1 MSAVEKKDSQ
11 GGFAKVGIVGWK
23 DKSADLALALEKI
36 AQWGATHPQ
45 VTFCVLDNLKELAKK
60 PIKVVKESALCK
72 VNLLLAIGGDG
83 TVLSAAH
90 IALGH
95 NIPILGV
102 NAGRVGFLAET
113 RVESLTQTLDSL
125 IEGDYSTRERMMIDA
140 AVYRGKKK
148 ICSQTVLNEV
158 HIRAHAPE
166 RMVNVSVEY
175 NGTALTDYW
184 ADSVLVSTP
193 TGSTAYNLAA
203 GGPIIHPAT
212 PAVVLTPVAPG
223 SLSVRPLVLSLS
235 SKKLQMKSAVEKTLD
250 LVFDGRTTVELLPG
264 DEVCLAESKS
274 VTTFIRMRHTGF
286 VGALREKLGWT
297 GKPKLA

>member
-1 MSAVEKKDSQ
+1 MKKGDIR
-11 GGFAKVGIVGWK
+11 FRTIGIVGWK
-23 DKSADLALALEKI
+23 DKNPDLALALDMISKWADE
-36 AQWGATHPQ
+36 HPQ
-45 VTFCVLDNLKELAKK
+45 VTFCVLENLKELVRK

-72 VNLLLAIGGDG
+72 SDLLLAIGGDG

-90 IALGH
+90 MALGH
-95 NIPILGV
+95 DTPILGV
-102 NAGRVGFLAET
+102 NAGRVGFLAES
-113 RVESLTQTLDSL
+113 RVEGLTQTLDSL
-125 IEGDYSTRERMMIDA
+125 LAGDFSTRERMMIE
-140 AVYRGKKK
+140 AVVYHGKKQVAK
-148 ICSQTVLNEV
+148 QTVLNEV
-158 HIRAHAPE
+158 HVRAHAPE
-166 RMVNVSVEY
+166 RMVNVSVAY

-184 ADSVLVSTP
+184 ADSLLVSTP

-235 SKKLQMKSAVEKTLD
+235 SKKLEMKSAVDRPLD
-250 LVFDGRTTVELLPG
+250 LVFDGRTTVVLKPG
-264 DEVCLAESKS
+264 DVVTLAESKL

-297 GKPKLA
+297 GKPRQV

>member
-1 MSAVEKKDSQ
+1 MKKGDIR
-11 GGFAKVGIVGWK
+11 FRTIGIVGWK
-23 DKSADLALALEKI
+23 DKNPDLALALDMISTWADE
-36 AQWGATHPQ
+36 HPQ
-45 VTFCVLDNLKELAKK
+45 VTFCVLENLKELVRK

-72 VNLLLAIGGDG
+72 TDLLLAIGGDG

-90 IALGH
+90 MALGH
-95 NIPILGV
+95 DTPILGV
-102 NAGRVGFLAET
+102 NAGRVGFLAES
-113 RVESLTQTLDSL
+113 RVEGLTQTLDSL
-125 IEGDYSTRERMMIDA
+125 LAGDFSTRERMMIE
-140 AVYRGKKK
+140 AVVYHGKKQVAK
-148 ICSQTVLNEV
+148 QTVLNEV
-158 HIRAHAPE
+158 HVRAHAPE
-166 RMVNVSVEY
+166 RMVNVSVAY

-184 ADSVLVSTP
+184 ADSLLVSTP

-235 SKKLQMKSAVEKTLD
+235 SKKLEMKSAVDRPLD
-250 LVFDGRTTVELLPG
+250 LVFDGRTTVVLKPG
-264 DEVCLAESKS
+264 DVVTLAESKL

-297 GKPKLA
+297 GKPRQV

>member
-1 MSAVEKKDSQ
+1 MKKNGKMNFQ
-11 GGFAKVGIVGWK
+11 TIGIVGWK
-23 DKSADLALALEKI
+23 DKNPDLALALDMISKWAAE
-36 AQWGATHPQ
+36 HPQ
-45 VTFCVLDNLKELAKK
+45 VTFCVLDNLKDLAHK
-60 PIKVVKESALCK
+60 PIKVVKENVLCK
-72 VNLLLAIGGDG
+72 SDLLLAIGGDG

-90 IALGH
+90 MALGH
-95 NIPILGV
+95 DTPILGV

-113 RVESLTQTLDSL
+113 RVEGLSQTLDSL
-125 IEGDYSTRERMMIDA
+125 LAGDFSTRERMMIDA
-140 AVYRGKKK
+140 VVYHGKKQVAK
-148 ICSQTVLNEV
+148 QTVLNEV
-158 HIRAHAPE
+158 HVRAHAPE

-184 ADSVLVSTP
+184 ADSLLVSTP

-212 PAVVLTPVAPG
+212 PAVVLTPVAPS

-235 SKKLQMKSAVEKTLD
+235 SKKLQMKSAVDGPLD
-250 LVFDGRTTVELLPG
+250 LVFDGRTTVVLKPN
-264 DEVCLAESKS
+264 DVVTLAESKS

-297 GKPKLA
+297 GKPRQV

>member
-1 MSAVEKKDSQ
+1 MKKD
-11 GGFAKVGIVGWK
+11 FHFRTIGIVGWK
-23 DKSADLALALEKI
+23 DKSPDLALALDVI
-36 AQWGATHPQ
+36 SAWATAHPQ
-45 VTFCVLDNLKELAKK
+45 VKFCALENLKGIARK

-72 VNLLLAIGGDG
+72 SDLLLAIGGDG

-90 IALGH
+90 LALGH
-95 NIPILGV
+95 DTPILGV

-113 RVESLTQTLDSL
+113 RVEDLTQTLDSL
-125 IEGDYSTRERMMIDA
+125 FAGDFSTRERMMIDA
-140 AVYRGKKK
+140 VVYHGKKQVAK
-148 ICSQTVLNEV
+148 QTVLNEV
-158 HIRAHAPE
+158 HVRAHAPE
-166 RMVNVSVEY
+166 RMVNVSVAY

-184 ADSVLVSTP
+184 ADSLLVSTP

-212 PAVVLTPVAPG
+212 PAVVLTPVAPS

-235 SKKLQMKSAVEKTLD
+235 SKKLQMKSAVDGPLD
-250 LVFDGRTTVELLPG
+250 LVFDGRTTIVLKPNDIVTLS
-264 DEVCLAESKS
+264 ESKS

-297 GKPKLA
+297 GKPRQV

>member
-1 MSAVEKKDSQ
+1 MKKNGKMNFQ
-11 GGFAKVGIVGWK
+11 TIGIVGWK
-23 DKSADLALALEKI
+23 DKNPDLALALDMISKWAVE
-36 AQWGATHPQ
+36 HPQ
-45 VTFCVLDNLKELAKK
+45 VTFCVLDNLKDLAHK
-60 PIKVVKESALCK
+60 PIKVVKENTLCK
-72 VNLLLAIGGDG
+72 SDLLLAIGGDG

-90 IALGH
+90 MALGH
-95 NIPILGV
+95 DTPILGV

-113 RVESLTQTLDSL
+113 RVEGLSQTLDSL
-125 IEGDYSTRERMMIDA
+125 LAGDFSTRERMMIDA
-140 AVYRGKKK
+140 VVYHGKKQIAK
-148 ICSQTVLNEV
+148 QTVLNEV
-158 HIRAHAPE
+158 HVRAHAPE

-184 ADSVLVSTP
+184 ADSLLVSTP

-212 PAVVLTPVAPG
+212 PAVVLTPVAPS

-235 SKKLQMKSAVEKTLD
+235 SKKLQMKSAVDGPLD
-250 LVFDGRTTVELLPG
+250 LVFDGRTTVVLKPN
-264 DEVCLAESKS
+264 DVVTLAESKS

-297 GKPKLA
+297 GKPRQA

>member
-1 MSAVEKKDSQ
+1 MKPVVQTRFNKI
-11 GGFAKVGIVGWK
+11 GIIGWK
-23 DKSADLALALEKI
+23 DKSPDLALALEKI
-36 AQWGATHPQ
+36 SEWAAAHPQ
-45 VTFCVLDNLKELAKK
+45 VTFCALENLKELAKK

-72 VNLLLAIGGDG
+72 VDLLLAIGGDG

-90 IALGH
+90 MSLGH
-95 NIPILGV
+95 DIPILGV

-113 RVESLTQTLDSL
+113 RVDFLTQTLDSL
-125 IEGDYSTRERMMIDA
+125 FEGDFSTRERMMVDA
-140 AVYRGKKK
+140 VVYRGKKK
-148 ICSQTVLNEV
+148 VCTQTVLNEV

-175 NGTALTDYW
+175 NGTCLTDYW
-184 ADSVLVSTP
+184 ADSLLLSTP

-203 GGPIIHPAT
+203 GGPIIHPST

-235 SKKLQMKSAVEKTLD
+235 SKKLQMKSAVDRPLD
-250 LVFDGRTTVELLPG
+250 LVFDGRSSVVLKPG
-264 DEVCLAESKS
+264 DVVVLAESKS
-274 VTTFIRMRHTGF
+274 VTTFIRLKHTGF

-297 GKPKLA
+297 GNPRQV

>member
-1 MSAVEKKDSQ
+1 MQEKLR
-11 GGFAKVGIVGWK
+11 FRTIGIVGWK
-23 DKSADLALALEKI
+23 DKSHDLALALDKI
-36 AQWGATHPQ
+36 SEWALQHPQ
-45 VTFCVLDNLKELAKK
+45 VTFCVVDNLRELVKK

-72 VNLLLAIGGDG
+72 TDLLLAIGGDG

-90 IALGH
+90 LALGH
-95 NIPILGV
+95 NTPILGV

-113 RVESLTQTLDSL
+113 RVEGLSQTLDSL
-125 IEGDYSTRERMMIDA
+125 YAGDFSTRERMMIDA
-140 AVYRGKKK
+140 SVYHGKKCIAK
-148 ICSQTVLNEV
+148 HTVLNEV
-158 HIRAHAPE
+158 HVRAHAPE
-166 RMVNVSVEY
+166 RMVNVGVTY

-184 ADSVLVSTP
+184 ADSLLVSTP

-212 PAVVLTPVAPG
+212 PAVVLTPVAPS

-235 SKKLQMKSAVEKTLD
+235 SKKLQMKSAVDGPLD
-250 LVFDGRTTVELLPG
+250 LVFDGRTTIVLKPNDVVTLS
-264 DEVCLAESKS
+264 ESKS

-297 GKPKLA
+297 GKPRQV

>member
-1 MSAVEKKDSQ
+1 MKKD
-11 GGFAKVGIVGWK
+11 FHFRTIGIVGWK
-23 DKSADLALALEKI
+23 DKSPDLALALDVI
-36 AQWGATHPQ
+36 SAWATAHPQ
-45 VTFCVLDNLKELAKK
+45 VKFCALENLKGIARK

-72 VNLLLAIGGDG
+72 SDLLLAIGGDG

-90 IALGH
+90 MALGH
-95 NIPILGV
+95 DTPILGV

-113 RVESLTQTLDSL
+113 RVEDLTQTLDSL
-125 IEGDYSTRERMMIDA
+125 FAGDFSTRERMMIDA
-140 AVYRGKKK
+140 VVYHGQKQVAK
-148 ICSQTVLNEV
+148 QTVLNEV
-158 HIRAHAPE
+158 HVRAHAPE
-166 RMVNVSVEY
+166 RMVNVSVAY

-184 ADSVLVSTP
+184 ADSLLVSTP

-212 PAVVLTPVAPG
+212 PAVVLTPVAPS

-235 SKKLQMKSAVEKTLD
+235 SKKLQMKSAVDGPLD
-250 LVFDGRTTVELLPG
+250 LVFDGRTTIVLKPNDIVTLS
-264 DEVCLAESKS
+264 ESKS

-297 GKPKLA
+297 GKPRQV

>member
-1 MSAVEKKDSQ
+1 MKKE
-11 GGFAKVGIVGWK
+11 FHFRTIGIVGWK
-23 DKSADLALALEKI
+23 DKSPDLALALDVI
-36 AQWGATHPQ
+36 SAWATAHPQ
-45 VTFCVLDNLKELAKK
+45 VKFCALENLKGIARK

-72 VNLLLAIGGDG
+72 SDLLLAIGGDG

-90 IALGH
+90 MALGH
-95 NIPILGV
+95 DTPILGV

-113 RVESLTQTLDSL
+113 RVEDLTQTLDSL
-125 IEGDYSTRERMMIDA
+125 FAGDFSTRERMMIDA
-140 AVYRGKKK
+140 VVYHGKKQVAK
-148 ICSQTVLNEV
+148 QTVLNEV
-158 HIRAHAPE
+158 HVRAHAPE
-166 RMVNVSVEY
+166 RMVNVSVAY

-184 ADSVLVSTP
+184 ADSLLVSTP

-212 PAVVLTPVAPG
+212 PAVVLTPVAPS

-235 SKKLQMKSAVEKTLD
+235 PKKLQMKSAVDGPLD
-250 LVFDGRTTVELLPG
+250 LVFDGRTTIVLKPDDVVTLS
-264 DEVCLAESKS
+264 ESKS

-297 GKPKLA
+297 GKPRQV

>member
-1 MSAVEKKDSQ
+1 MKKNGKMNFQ
-11 GGFAKVGIVGWK
+11 TIGIVGWK
-23 DKSADLALALEKI
+23 DKNPDLALALDMISKWAVE
-36 AQWGATHPQ
+36 HPQ
-45 VTFCVLDNLKELAKK
+45 VTFCVLDNLKELVRK
-60 PIKVVKESALCK
+60 PIKVVKENTLCK
-72 VNLLLAIGGDG
+72 ADLLLAIGGDG

-90 IALGH
+90 MALGH
-95 NIPILGV
+95 DTPILGV

-113 RVESLTQTLDSL
+113 RVEGLSQTLDSL
-125 IEGDYSTRERMMIDA
+125 LAGDFSTRERMMIE
-140 AVYRGKKK
+140 AVVYHGKKQIAK
-148 ICSQTVLNEV
+148 QTVLNEV
-158 HIRAHAPE
+158 HVRAHAPE

-184 ADSVLVSTP
+184 ADSLLVSTP

-212 PAVVLTPVAPG
+212 PAVVLTPVAPS

-235 SKKLQMKSAVEKTLD
+235 SKKLQMKSAVDGPLD
-250 LVFDGRTTVELLPG
+250 LVFDGRTTVVLKPN
-264 DEVCLAESKS
+264 DVVTLAESKS

-297 GKPKLA
+297 GKPRQV